1 MSHRPRIRARRGP
14 HPGPPPAQTLLERAR
29 EECRRK
35 TTSFREVDAFVQKE
49 LRLIYFIL
57 LPDCQLPNWQPD
69 SLVLPG
75 VFVSLCHEKLENTRF
90 HSARRAAMSGKERD
104 QGVPSSSGRR
114 ERRPRGESTPSRPD
128 ARSTRSGRSGRS
140 GTSRDF
146 VRGGGAETGIQS
158 LSSPLRT
165 PAPVRVPLDKS
176 WIRPPS
182 ASSVGSAKSAASRK
196 FKRDDTLNGYLER
209 LRDVE
214 ALCDLAVSRTKQSGH
229 ELPTPLAEFEKRKTE
244 VLRCVND
251 MKDLPGSEQI
261 LNGKVS
267 DEMFRE
273 LRYTAKRLD
282 EYNQI
287 PIDPLA
293 SLLSGLGLL
302 SPTSQ
307 KEKIPQVTRLSQ
319 LNQTSESLLTIEE
332 ILTSQMSV
340 LNWTLDDAVIPPAE
354 QTITTPKGVKVSIN
368 DDGKSPFQEEAT
380 CCWCCS
386 SAPIPEQK
394 DQKEQTA
401 RKKENARTASR

>member
-35 TTSFREVDAFVQKE
+35 KTSFREVDAFVPKRIAFDFFFFFLLAGWCE
-49 LRLIYFIL
+49 LAACRFHL
-57 LPDCQLPNWQPD
+57 
-69 SLVLPG
+69 G
-75 VFVSLCHEKLENTRF
+75 VAHLGRFSAVSLCHEKLENTRF

-293 SLLSGLGLL
+293 SLLSGLGLM

-394 DQKEQTA
+394 DQKEQKG
-401 RKKENARTASR
+401 RKK

>member
-1 MSHRPRIRARRGP
+1 
-14 HPGPPPAQTLLERAR
+14 
-29 EECRRK
+29 
-35 TTSFREVDAFVQKE
+35 
-49 LRLIYFIL
+49 
-57 LPDCQLPNWQPD
+57 
-69 SLVLPG
+69 
-75 VFVSLCHEKLENTRF
+75 
-90 HSARRAAMSGKERD
+90 MSGKERD
-104 QGVPSSSGRR
+104 PGVPSSSGRR
-114 ERRPRGESTPSRPD
+114 ERSRGESTPSRPD

-146 VRGGGAETGIQS
+146 VRGAGAGETQS
-158 LSSPLRT
+158 LSSPLRM

-176 WIRPPS
+176 WTRAPS

-196 FKRDDTLNGYLER
+196 FKRDDTLSGYLER

-214 ALCDLAVSRTKQSGH
+214 ALCDLAVRRTKQAGH
-229 ELPTPLAEFEKRKTE
+229 ELPAPLAEFEKRKTE
-244 VLRCVND
+244 VLRCVME
-251 MKDLPGSEQI
+251 MKDLPGSQQI

-273 LRYTAKRLD
+273 LRYSAKRLD
-282 EYNQI
+282 EYIQI

-307 KEKIPQVTRLSQ
+307 KEKSPPVARLSQ
-319 LNQTSESLLTIEE
+319 LNDTCESLLTIEE

-340 LNWTLDDAVIPPAE
+340 LNWTLDDATTPPAE
-354 QTITTPKGVKVSIN
+354 MAISPKSSFKASGKDN
-368 DDGKSPFQEEAT
+368 GGKSPFVEEETT

-394 DQKEQTA
+394 QEPKG
-401 RKKENARTASR
+401 RKKQDAKTASGTNRT

>member
-35 TTSFREVDAFVQKE
+35 KTSFREVDAFVPK
-49 LRLIYFIL
+49 RIAFDFFFFFCS
-57 LPDCQLPNWQPD
+57 PAASANWPPVD
-69 SLVLPG
+69 SIWG
-75 VFVSLCHEKLENTRF
+75 VAHLGRFSAVSLCHEKLENTRF

-114 ERRPRGESTPSRPD
+114 ERRPRGENMPSRPD

-293 SLLSGLGLL
+293 SLLSGLGLM

-394 DQKEQTA
+394 DPKEQTA
-401 RKKENARTASR
+401 RKK

>member
-1 MSHRPRIRARRGP
+1 M
-14 HPGPPPAQTLLERAR
+14 
-29 EECRRK
+29 
-35 TTSFREVDAFVQKE
+35 
-49 LRLIYFIL
+49 
-57 LPDCQLPNWQPD
+57 
-69 SLVLPG
+69 
-75 VFVSLCHEKLENTRF
+75 
-90 HSARRAAMSGKERD
+90 
-104 QGVPSSSGRR
+104 
-114 ERRPRGESTPSRPD
+114 
-128 ARSTRSGRSGRS
+128 
-140 GTSRDF
+140 
-146 VRGGGAETGIQS
+146 
-158 LSSPLRT
+158 
-165 PAPVRVPLDKS
+165 
-176 WIRPPS
+176 
-182 ASSVGSAKSAASRK
+182 GSAKSAASRK

-293 SLLSGLGLL
+293 SLLSGLGLM

-307 KEKIPQVTRLSQ
+307 KETIPQVTRLSQ

-394 DQKEQTA
+394 DPKEQTA
-401 RKKENARTASR
+401 RKK

>member
-1 MSHRPRIRARRGP
+1 
-14 HPGPPPAQTLLERAR
+14 
-29 EECRRK
+29 
-35 TTSFREVDAFVQKE
+35 
-49 LRLIYFIL
+49 
-57 LPDCQLPNWQPD
+57 
-69 SLVLPG
+69 
-75 VFVSLCHEKLENTRF
+75 
-90 HSARRAAMSGKERD
+90 MSGKERD

-114 ERRPRGESTPSRPD
+114 ERRSRGESTPSRPD

-140 GTSRDF
+140 GASRDF
-146 VRGGGAETGIQS
+146 VRGGGAEIQS

-176 WIRPPS
+176 WVRPPS

-229 ELPTPLAEFEKRKTE
+229 ELPKPLAEFEKRKTE
-244 VLRCVND
+244 VLRCVNE
-251 MKDLPGSEQI
+251 MKDLPGSDQI

-293 SLLSGLGLL
+293 SLLSGLGLM

-319 LNQTSESLLTIEE
+319 LNETSESLLTIEE

-401 RKKENARTASR
+401 RKKENAKTASR

>member
-1 MSHRPRIRARRGP
+1 MCIRDR
-14 HPGPPPAQTLLERAR
+14 
-29 EECRRK
+29 
-35 TTSFREVDAFVQKE
+35 
-49 LRLIYFIL
+49 RLIYFIL

-75 VFVSLCHEKLENTRF
+75 VFVSLCHEKLDNTPL
-90 HSARRAAMSGKERD
+90 HSARRGVMSGKERD

-140 GTSRDF
+140 GASRDF

-293 SLLSGLGLL
+293 SLLSGLGLM